1 MCVCMY
7 VLYLY
12 FMYIFT
18 VCMCMYVYM
27 CVFVCCLQSSF
38 SASHMK
44 GYGQFIQNRV
54 YGNTYAGVWV
64 TGESDPTLKDN
75 EICDGQQGGV
85 YFFGGGRGLL
95 EGNSI
100 HGEWEGRGRGRGGE
114 GRGRGGKGGMEERE
128 GRGHGGEGRGGGME
142 ERGGEERGGEE
153 RGGEE
158 REGRG

>member
-1 MCVCMY
+1 MYCYVCMY
-7 VLYLY
+7 VCIVCVCILC
-12 FMYIFT
+12 IFVQY
-18 VCMCMYVYM
+18 VCACMSI
-27 CVFVCCLQSSF
+27 CVCLCVVFIPLSL
-38 SASHMK
+38 HLMK

-100 HGEWEGRGRGRGGE
+100 HGEWEGKGGE
-114 GRGRGGKGGMEERE
+114 GRGTAFMVSGRGRE
-128 GRGHGGEGRGGGME
+128 GRGKGGEGRGEEGAEGKRGG
-142 ERGGEERGGEE
+142 ERRGEERG
-153 RGGEE
+153 RGGQ
-158 REGRG
+158 

>member
-1 MCVCMY
+1 MCV
-7 VLYLY
+7 
-12 FMYIFT
+12 
-18 VCMCMYVYM
+18 
-27 CVFVCCLQSSF
+27 CLQSSF

-64 TGESDPTLKDN
+64 TGEGDPTLKDN

-100 HGEWEGRGRGRGGE
+100 HGEWEERGGEGRGGE
-114 GRGRGGKGGMEERE
+114 GRGE
-128 GRGHGGEGRGGGME
+128 GGEGRR
-142 ERGGEERGGEE
+142 RGGQED
-153 RGGEE
+153 
-158 REGRG
+158 